1 MVSLLFVLKIGLII
15 LLSILGC
22 LPVFILILFLIPA
35 PYHIS
40 AEGDGAF
47 RDIKISVGFNAL
59 WVLFRLRF
67 EYPSKQPLRMRFLGF
82 PLSAGRKKEKEEETP
97 EEESPEEEP
106 SGEIISSFYLKLCR
120 LCDKIRKVMERL
132 GEFGDFCSEE
142 DTKEAAR
149 LLGRCTLN
157 ILRSI
162 RPRMLTGKAVL
173 GLSDPSYTGYVFG
186 FLSLWVPD
194 TAELTPDFEQEIFS
208 GTLSIRGHVVFGVV
222 LFHLLCLMGSRSV
235 RITIMRLK
243 KLKLL
248 HRKTAAAEA

>member
-1 MVSLLFVLKIGLII
+1 MVSLLFVLEIGLII

-22 LPVFILILFLIPA
+22 LSVFILMLFLIPA

-47 RDIKISVGFNAL
+47 RDIKITVGFNVL

-67 EYPSKQPLRMRFLGF
+67 DYPAKQPLRMRFLGF
-82 PLSAGRKKEKEEETP
+82 PLSAGKKKEKEEETP
-97 EEESPEEEP
+97 EESPEEET
-106 SGEIISSFYLKLCR
+106 SGENISSLYLKLCR
-120 LCDKIRKVMERL
+120 LCDKISKVMERL

-149 LLGRCTLN
+149 LLGRCTWN

-162 RPRMLTGKAVL
+162 RPRMLAGKAVL

-208 GTLSIRGHVVFGVV
+208 GTLSMRGHIVFGAV

-248 HRKTAAAEA
+248 QRKTAAAEA